1 MFTYKQGFF
10 LRTIAYSEMKSTPL
24 IVRSICYVN
33 SLTSNIMKESLRSGF
48 QSETRSNNPF
58 SKVLQEQL
66 REFSVSNHLYGWRLD
81 NFFKKFSFLTV

>member
-33 SLTSNIMKESLRSGF
+33 SLTSNIMIKIL
-48 QSETRSNNPF
+48 
-58 SKVLQEQL
+58 
-66 REFSVSNHLYGWRLD
+66 
-81 NFFKKFSFLTV
+81 LTVCNTFCFDLV